1 MVPKQAVMND
11 KNWDEINQPQRA
23 IGSWLRWRWQ
33 WRAEVTAGRLD
44 HVLWEMPAK
53 DTGFGNSVLLLLG
66 RPFAFPGRQGAGPRR
81 NYPFLPSQPLGFP
94 QAFDSSFFPL
104 KSPVCLEAPCTWPT
118 SSVPNCCWRIS
129 LPGFELIS
137 CQFNSEKESF
147 EVKILDLH
155 VARGDVSFAWA
166 FLLILLSD
174 SVQLDIKKNS
184 NRYSLSSIM
193 LRIVEISP
201 FILTSVKYTD

>member
-1 MVPKQAVMND
+1 MDLRDPAAAVNVRRTRHCIVFRGFCKMVPKQAVMND

-104 KSPVCLEAPCTWPT
+104 KSPVCLEAPCTWRYKLSP
-118 SSVPNCCWRIS
+118 
-129 LPGFELIS
+129 
-137 CQFNSEKESF
+137 Q
-147 EVKILDLH
+147 
-155 VARGDVSFAWA
+155 
-166 FLLILLSD
+166 LLL
-174 SVQLDIKKNS
+174 KNFPS
-184 NRYSLSSIM
+184 W
-193 LRIVEISP
+193 
-201 FILTSVKYTD
+201 F